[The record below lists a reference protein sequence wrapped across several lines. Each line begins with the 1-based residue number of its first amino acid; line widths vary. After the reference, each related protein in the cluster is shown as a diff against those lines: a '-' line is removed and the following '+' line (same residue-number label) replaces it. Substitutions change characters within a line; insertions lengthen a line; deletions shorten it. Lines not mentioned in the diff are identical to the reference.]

1 MPQGYI
7 MPKVKPYSKNSK
19 NGATEKIHGKKVKI
33 GKGAGERVA
42 KKATGAI
49 RGRQAALKDLFP
61 DEG

>member
-1 MPQGYI
+1 
-7 MPKVKPYSKNSK
+7 MPKVKGYKR
-19 NGATEKIHGKKVKI
+19 NGTTEKIHGKKVKV

-49 RGRQAALKDLFP
+49 KGRHAALKDLFP